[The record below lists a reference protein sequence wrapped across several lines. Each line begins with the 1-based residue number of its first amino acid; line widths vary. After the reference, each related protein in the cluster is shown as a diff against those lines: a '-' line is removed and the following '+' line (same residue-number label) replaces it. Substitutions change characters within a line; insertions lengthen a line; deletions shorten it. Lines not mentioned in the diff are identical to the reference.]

1 MKLRFTL
8 IELLITIAI
17 IAILAAILLP
27 ALNSSRAA
35 ALAASC
41 RNNQKQLGLL
51 FSLYS
56 GDSDGIIPIS
66 YCAVND
72 IQWSVQ
78 FFPADKLPKY
88 ISCPAVSS
96 QKKNKGNT
104 YGSTVMLGLGTPYNT
119 FHGNP
124 SMEKNDDEG
133 GASQRWFDTKVLRH
147 ASSYWFLSDSIY
159 FSGTQEGSE
168 AYNPSVYSNAGFH
181 YRHKGALNG
190 LFADGHVQSGTHGKI
205 RAEWLKRNSWLAT
218 LAGQHRMEN
227 YQSFY

>member
-1 MKLRFTL
+1 MKIRFTL

-51 FSLYS
+51 FNLYS
-56 GDSDGIIPIS
+56 GDSDGIIPVS
-66 YCAVND
+66 YCSIND

-78 FFPADKLPKY
+78 FFPERNLPKY
-88 ISCPAVSS
+88 IACPSVATP
-96 QKKNKGNT
+96 KKNKGNT
-104 YGSTVMLGLGTPYNT
+104 YGSTVLMGLGNTYNT
-119 FHGNP
+119 FHNNP
-124 SMEKNDDEG
+124 VTESLNDSG
-133 GASQRWFDTKVLRH
+133 SKSISFDTRRLKH
-147 ASSYWFLSDSIY
+147 ASFYWLLADSIY
-159 FSGTQEGSE
+159 FFGSQAGTE
-168 AYNPSVYSNAGFH
+168 AYNPYLYSNAGFH